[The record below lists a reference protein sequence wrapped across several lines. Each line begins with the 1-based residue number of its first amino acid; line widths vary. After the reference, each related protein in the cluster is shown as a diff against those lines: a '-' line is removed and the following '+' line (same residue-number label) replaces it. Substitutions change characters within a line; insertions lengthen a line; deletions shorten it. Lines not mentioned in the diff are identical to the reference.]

1 MGLGSTFE
9 SGKEDPNRWSLNSE
23 LKEEQE
29 LTRQMR
35 GGRTSQQGDSW
46 GGGGAKTSEQV
57 LSEFWSVCV
66 WSWMKVGEN
75 GREIGTGVDGHLWS
89 FRV

>member
-1 MGLGSTFE
+1 MEWVLPEPHWNPPSPELQFLGREVGPGCVDTVLHMVLGSTFE

-35 GGRTSQQGDSW
+35 GGKTSQQGNS
-46 GGGGAKTSEQV
+46 
-57 LSEFWSVCV
+57 
-66 WSWMKVGEN
+66 
-75 GREIGTGVDGHLWS
+75 
-89 FRV
+89 